1 MKKQIKNRLGAI
13 LTLLTALPF
22 ASLAQADDV
31 DFSCMSYKVWSK
43 SHVSNQYRSYD
54 IVVQNDCPGAVYW
67 AMCIERLDLNTH
79 KVIETH
85 NPTGYVDEGKKARVN
100 LNLKQDMTQSRF
112 RNRFQEFYVDIGYS
126 IDGLPVARCYAKQCE
141 AEKSAL
147 RSEISANEKAWKE
160 AEKSFHAKISAECP
174 DTGWDQ
180 ETHDE
185 CVSNLMSD
193 SDSRLEVF
201 AATDQELR
209 EQMAAIDPDTCQV
222 YSGELV
228 P

>member
-1 MKKQIKNRLGAI
+1 MKMQMQSAITAI
-13 LTLLTALPF
+13 LALFAALPLTAL
-22 ASLAQADDV
+22 AQESGV

-79 KVIETH
+79 KVTETH
-85 NPTGYVDEGKKARVN
+85 NPTGYVEEGKKARVN
-100 LNLKQDMTQSRF
+100 LNLKKDINKSKF

-126 IDGLPVARCYAKQCE
+126 IDGLPVAHCYATQCE
-141 AEKSAL
+141 ARKATL
-147 RSEISANEKAWKE
+147 RGEIRANEKAWKE
-160 AEKSFHAKISAECP
+160 AEKSLEAKISAECP
-174 DTGWDQ
+174 NTGWD
-180 ETHDE
+180 EATHDE
-185 CVSNLMSD
+185 CVSKAMSHSD
-193 SDSRLEVF
+193 SGLDAF
-201 AATDQELR
+201 ASTDKELR

-222 YSGELV
+222 HSGELV